1 MSGQA
6 SDQFRLIPHPTSNIV
21 GILQIV
27 TMVLGIGTVLW
38 VGGAKTEQLSRSQ
51 SDISELASVVG
62 DLAKAQASAAVT
74 DATHTKTLEDIHR
87 RLNLLETRK

>member
-38 VGGAKTEQLSRSQ
+38 VGGANTEQLSRSQ
-51 SDISELASVVG
+51 SYISELASVVG